1 MRYLEKEI
9 SKGRDLETNIP
20 KFIVSMMNIY
30 HRYSH
35 VKLCMNYFTYYE
47 MVGENE
53 DRKSVV

>member
-53 DRKSVV
+53 I